1 MERDSN
7 KRYFKWGLTALV
19 VIFISILLVVIFTNL
34 PGFFAL
40 LTSIGKILSPLISGV
55 VIAFLLNPLVNF
67 VDCRLGPL
75 LQKKLKVQTAKN
87 LSRAAGIVMALIVAG
102 FLVYG
107 FFAMLLPQ
115 LYESVMNIVD
125 NASTYFNSIET
136 WATNILEDNPEIQ
149 GYVDKG
155 LEQLR
160 GFFENWVKTT
170 FLSDMSKL
178 VTTVSTSVIAVVKSL
193 TNFII
198 GLVASIY
205 MLWSKDTFRAQTK
218 KIMVAT
224 MRPSAAD
231 RLLAL
236 GRNAYRIFNGF
247 IIGKLIDSA
256 IIGVLCYIGCEIL
269 KMPFTALV
277 ATIVGVTN
285 VIPFFGPII
294 GAVPS
299 AFLIL
304 LVDPLKAF
312 YFVIFVIVLQ
322 QLDGN
327 VIGPKILGNTV
338 GISGFWVLASITI
351 AASIF
356 GFGRN
361 AAGCAGVCADLRAD
375 LGRRERT
382 AAKEATFDRD
392 GGLPRHPDRG
402 GSGDAAA
409 RAACGTAA
417 GRRVGQT
424 GRGGHGGGR
433 CVGETL
439 TFGRS
444 SWIWGAL
451 CDFGDEIWNRF
462 WKIWARGCKRCRKWA
477 AEEACCGMWFRCWRS

>member
-7 KRYFKWGLTALV
+7 RRYFKWGLTALV

-34 PGFFAL
+34 PGFFTVLA
-40 LTSIGKILSPLISGV
+40 SIGKILSPLISGV

-67 VDCRLGPL
+67 VDCRFRPL
-75 LQKKLKVQTAKN
+75 LQKKLKAQTAKN
-87 LSRAAGIVMALIVAG
+87 LSRTAGIVMALIVAG
-102 FLVYG
+102 ILVYG

-115 LYESVMNIVD
+115 LYESVMSIVD
-125 NASTYFNSIET
+125 NAGTYFNSIET
-136 WATNILEDNPEIQ
+136 WATNVLEDNPDIQ

-160 GFFENWVKTT
+160 GFIENWVKTT

-356 GFGRN
+356 GFAGMLLGVPVFALIYVLISDGVN
-361 AAGCAGVCADLRAD
+361 ARLRKKQHSTVTEDYRDIQTVEDLVMPPHAPRVEPQPVGASAKQGAED
-375 LGRRERT
+375 T
-382 AAKEATFDRD
+382 AEDSVSEK
-392 GGLPRHPDRG
+392 P
-402 GSGDAAA
+402 
-409 RAACGTAA
+409 
-417 GRRVGQT
+417 
-424 GRGGHGGGR
+424 
-433 CVGETL
+433 
-439 TFGRS
+439 
-444 SWIWGAL
+444 
-451 CDFGDEIWNRF
+451 
-462 WKIWARGCKRCRKWA
+462 
-477 AEEACCGMWFRCWRS
+477 

>member
-1 MERDSN
+1 M
-7 KRYFKWGLTALV
+7 
-19 VIFISILLVVIFTNL
+19 
-34 PGFFAL
+34 
-40 LTSIGKILSPLISGV
+40 
-55 VIAFLLNPLVNF
+55 
-67 VDCRLGPL
+67 
-75 LQKKLKVQTAKN
+75 
-87 LSRAAGIVMALIVAG
+87 
-102 FLVYG
+102 
-107 FFAMLLPQ
+107 
-115 LYESVMNIVD
+115 
-125 NASTYFNSIET
+125 
-136 WATNILEDNPEIQ
+136 
-149 GYVDKG
+149 DKG

-178 VTTVSTSVIAVVKSL
+178 VTTVSTSVLAVVKSL

-356 GFGRN
+356 GFAGMLLGVPVFALIYVLISDGVN
-361 AAGCAGVCADLRAD
+361 ARLRKKQHSTVTEDYRDIQTVEDLVMPPHAPRVEPQPVGASAKQGAED
-375 LGRRERT
+375 T
-382 AAKEATFDRD
+382 AE
-392 GGLPRHPDRG
+392 
-402 GSGDAAA
+402 DA
-409 RAACGTAA
+409 
-417 GRRVGQT
+417 VS
-424 GRGGHGGGR
+424 
-433 CVGETL
+433 E
-439 TFGRS
+439 
-444 SWIWGAL
+444 
-451 CDFGDEIWNRF
+451 
-462 WKIWARGCKRCRKWA
+462 KP
-477 AEEACCGMWFRCWRS
+477 

>member
-7 KRYFKWGLTALV
+7 RRYFKWGLTALV

-34 PGFFAL
+34 PGFFTVLA
-40 LTSIGKILSPLISGV
+40 SIGKILSPLISGV

-67 VDCRLGPL
+67 VDCRLRPL
-75 LQKKLKVQTAKN
+75 LQKKLKAQTAKN
-87 LSRAAGIVMALIVAG
+87 LSRTAGIVMALIVAG
-102 FLVYG
+102 ILVYG

-115 LYESVMNIVD
+115 LYESVMSIVD
-125 NASTYFNSIET
+125 NAGTYFNSIET
-136 WATNILEDNPEIQ
+136 WATNVLEDNPDIQ

-160 GFFENWVKTT
+160 GFIENWVKTT

-356 GFGRN
+356 GFAGMLLGVPVFALIYVLISDGVN
-361 AAGCAGVCADLRAD
+361 ARLRKKQHSTVTEDYRDIQTVEDLVMPPHAPRVEPQPVGASAKQGAED
-375 LGRRERT
+375 T
-382 AAKEATFDRD
+382 AE
-392 GGLPRHPDRG
+392 
-402 GSGDAAA
+402 DA
-409 RAACGTAA
+409 
-417 GRRVGQT
+417 VS
-424 GRGGHGGGR
+424 
-433 CVGETL
+433 E
-439 TFGRS
+439 
-444 SWIWGAL
+444 
-451 CDFGDEIWNRF
+451 
-462 WKIWARGCKRCRKWA
+462 KP
-477 AEEACCGMWFRCWRS
+477 

>member
-1 MERDSN
+1 MGQGSD

-40 LTSIGKILSPLISGV
+40 LTSIGKILSPLITGV

-67 VDCRLGPL
+67 VDCRLGPIL
-75 LQKKLKVQTAKN
+75 EKKLKTQTAKN

-102 FLVYG
+102 ILVYG

-115 LYESVMNIVD
+115 LYESVTNIVD
-125 NASTYFNSIET
+125 NAGTYFNSIET

-160 GFFENWVKTT
+160 GFIENWVTTT

-178 VTTVSTSVIAVVKSL
+178 VTTVSTSVFAVIKSL

-256 IIGVLCYIGCEIL
+256 IIGVLCYIGCSVL
-269 KMPFTALV
+269 KMPFTALI

-285 VIPFFGPII
+285 IIPFFGPII

-299 AFLIL
+299 GFLIL

-356 GFGRN
+356 GFAGMLLGVPVFALLYVIISDSVN
-361 AAGCAGVCADLRAD
+361 ARLRKKQHSTVTEDYRDIQTVEDLVMPPHAPRVEPEPAKAG
-375 LGRRERT
+375 
-382 AAKEATFDRD
+382 AK
-392 GGLPRHPDRG
+392 
-402 GSGDAAA
+402 
-409 RAACGTAA
+409 
-417 GRRVGQT
+417 Q
-424 GRGGHGGGR
+424 
-433 CVGETL
+433 
-439 TFGRS
+439 
-444 SWIWGAL
+444 
-451 CDFGDEIWNRF
+451 
-462 WKIWARGCKRCRKWA
+462 
-477 AEEACCGMWFRCWRS
+477 EES

>member
-1 MERDSN
+1 MREEHDR
-7 KRYFKWGLTALV
+7 RYFKWGLTALI

-34 PGFFAL
+34 PGFFSL
-40 LTSIGKILSPLISGV
+40 LGAIGKILSPLVSGI
-55 VIAFLLNPLVNF
+55 VIAFLLNPIVNF
-67 VDCRLGPL
+67 VDLRLRPIL
-75 LQKKLKVQTAKN
+75 KKRGMKEGKADK
-87 LSRAAGIVMALIVAG
+87 LSRAVALVFAFIFAAFIVYA
-102 FLVYG
+102 

-356 GFGRN
+356 GFAGMLLGVPVFALIYVLISDGVN
-361 AAGCAGVCADLRAD
+361 ARLRKKQHSTVTEDYRDIQTVEDLVMPPHAPRVEPQPVGASAKQGAED
-375 LGRRERT
+375 T
-382 AAKEATFDRD
+382 AE
-392 GGLPRHPDRG
+392 
-402 GSGDAAA
+402 DA
-409 RAACGTAA
+409 
-417 GRRVGQT
+417 VS
-424 GRGGHGGGR
+424 
-433 CVGETL
+433 E
-439 TFGRS
+439 
-444 SWIWGAL
+444 
-451 CDFGDEIWNRF
+451 
-462 WKIWARGCKRCRKWA
+462 KP
-477 AEEACCGMWFRCWRS
+477 

>member
-7 KRYFKWGLTALV
+7 KRYFKWGLTALA

-40 LTSIGKILSPLISGV
+40 IGSIGKILSPLISGV

-75 LQKKLKVQTAKN
+75 LQKKLKAQTAKN

-102 FLVYG
+102 ILVYG

-160 GFFENWVKTT
+160 GFIENWVKTT

-356 GFGRN
+356 GFAGMLLGVPVFALIYVLISDGVN
-361 AAGCAGVCADLRAD
+361 ARLRKKQHSTVTEDYRDIQTVEDLVMPPHAPRVEPHPAGA
-375 LGRRERT
+375 
-382 AAKEATFDRD
+382 AAKQGTEDTAE
-392 GGLPRHPDRG
+392 
-402 GSGDAAA
+402 DAASE
-409 RAACGTAA
+409 RP
-417 GRRVGQT
+417 
-424 GRGGHGGGR
+424 
-433 CVGETL
+433 
-439 TFGRS
+439 
-444 SWIWGAL
+444 
-451 CDFGDEIWNRF
+451 
-462 WKIWARGCKRCRKWA
+462 
-477 AEEACCGMWFRCWRS
+477 

>member
-7 KRYFKWGLTALV
+7 RRYFKWGLTALV

-34 PGFFAL
+34 PGFFTVLA
-40 LTSIGKILSPLISGV
+40 SIGKILSPLISGV

-67 VDCRLGPL
+67 VDCRLRPL
-75 LQKKLKVQTAKN
+75 LQKKLKAQTAKN
-87 LSRAAGIVMALIVAG
+87 LSRTAGIVMALIVAG
-102 FLVYG
+102 ILVYG

-115 LYESVMNIVD
+115 LYESVMSIVD
-125 NASTYFNSIET
+125 NAGTYFNSIET
-136 WATNILEDNPEIQ
+136 WATNVLEDNPDIQ

-160 GFFENWVKTT
+160 GFIENWVKTT

-356 GFGRN
+356 GFAGMPLGVPVFALIYVLISDGVN
-361 AAGCAGVCADLRAD
+361 ARLRKKQHSTVTEDYRDIQTVEDLVMPPHAPRVEPQPV
-375 LGRRERT
+375 G
-382 AAKEATFDRD
+382 AAQ
-392 GGLPRHPDRG
+392 
-402 GSGDAAA
+402 AAQP
-409 RAACGTAA
+409 
-417 GRRVGQT
+417 VG
-424 GRGGHGGGR
+424 
-433 CVGETL
+433 
-439 TFGRS
+439 
-444 SWIWGAL
+444 
-451 CDFGDEIWNRF
+451 
-462 WKIWARGCKRCRKWA
+462 
-477 AEEACCGMWFRCWRS
+477 AEETEEQQEP

>member
-1 MERDSN
+1 MERGSD

-40 LTSIGKILSPLISGV
+40 LRSIGKILSPLIAGV
-55 VIAFLLNPLVNF
+55 VIAFLLNPLVVF
-67 VDCRLGPL
+67 VDNRLGPL
-75 LQKKLKVQTAKN
+75 LAKKMKKAQTAKTI
-87 LSRAAGIVMALIVAG
+87 SRVCGIIASLIVG
-102 FLVYG
+102 SLLVYA

-115 LYESVMNIVD
+115 LYESVTNIVD
-125 NASTYFNSIET
+125 NAGDYFNSIER
-136 WATNILEDNPEIQ
+136 WITNILEDNPEIQ

-160 GFFENWVKTT
+160 AFIENWVTTT

-178 VTTVSTSVIAVVKSL
+178 VTTVSTSVFAVIKSL

-218 KIMVAT
+218 KIMVAAL
-224 MRPSAAD
+224 RPSAAD
-231 RLLAL
+231 KLLSL
-236 GRNAYRIFNGF
+236 GRSAYRIFNGF
-247 IIGKLIDSA
+247 IIGKLIDSV
-256 IIGVLCYIGCEIL
+256 IIGILCYIVCAAL

-312 YFVIFVIVLQ
+312 YFVIAVIVIQ

-327 VIGPKILGNTV
+327 VIGPKILGNTI

-351 AASIF
+351 AAGIF
-356 GFGRN
+356 GFAGMLLGVPVFALLYVGRGQR
-361 AAGCAGVCADLRAD
+361 AAAQ
-375 LGRRERT
+375 E
-382 AAKEATFDRD
+382 AAHDGD
-392 GGLPRHPDRG
+392 GGLPGHSDRG
-402 GSGDAAA
+402 GSRDAAA
-409 RAACGTAA
+409 RAACGAAA
-417 GRRVGQT
+417 GWRCTDGARGWFGT
-424 GRGGHGGGR
+424 AGRETAG
-433 CVGETL
+433 TL
-439 TFGRS
+439 TVERLS
-444 SWIWGAL
+444 L
-451 CDFGDEIWNRF
+451 
-462 WKIWARGCKRCRKWA
+462 K
-477 AEEACCGMWFRCWRS
+477 

>member
-125 NASTYFNSIET
+125 NASTYFNSIES
-136 WATNILEDNPEIQ
+136 
-149 GYVDKG
+149 YVDKG

-160 GFFENWVKTT
+160 GFIENWVKTT

-356 GFGRN
+356 GFAGMLLGVPVFALIYVLISDGVN
-361 AAGCAGVCADLRAD
+361 ARLRKKQHSTVTEDYRDIQTVEDLVMPPHAPRVEPQPV
-375 LGRRERT
+375 G
-382 AAKEATFDRD
+382 AAQ
-392 GGLPRHPDRG
+392 
-402 GSGDAAA
+402 AAQP
-409 RAACGTAA
+409 
-417 GRRVGQT
+417 VG
-424 GRGGHGGGR
+424 
-433 CVGETL
+433 
-439 TFGRS
+439 
-444 SWIWGAL
+444 
-451 CDFGDEIWNRF
+451 
-462 WKIWARGCKRCRKWA
+462 
-477 AEEACCGMWFRCWRS
+477 AEETEEQQEP

>member
-1 MERDSN
+1 MEHRSD

-40 LTSIGKILSPLISGV
+40 LRSVGKILSPLVTGV
-55 VIAFLLNPLVNF
+55 ILAFLLNPVVLF
-67 VDCRLGPL
+67 IDTRLTPL
-75 LQKKLKVQTAKN
+75 LERKLKVQTAKN
-87 LSRAAGIVMALIVAG
+87 LSRAAGIVAALVVAG
-102 FLVYG
+102 LLTYG
-107 FFAMLLPQ
+107 FFSMLLPQ

-136 WATNILEDNPEIQ
+136 WAQNILEDNPEIQ

-160 GFFENWVKTT
+160 AFIENWVKTT

-178 VTTVSTSVIAVVKSL
+178 VTTVSTSVYAVVKSL
-193 TNFII
+193 ANFFI
-198 GLVASIY
+198 GLVASVY
-205 MLWSKDTFRAQTK
+205 MLWSKDTFRAQAK

-224 MRPSAAD
+224 MRPAAAD
-231 RLLAL
+231 KLLL
-236 GRNAYRIFNGF
+236 FGRNAYRIFNGF

-256 IIGVLCYIGCEIL
+256 IIGVLCYVGCSIL

-285 VIPFFGPII
+285 IIPFFGPII

-304 LVDPLKAF
+304 LVSPLKAF
-312 YFVIFVIVLQ
+312 YFIIFVMVLQ

-351 AASIF
+351 AAGIF
-356 GFGRN
+356 GFAGMVLGVPVFALLYVIVSDGVN
-361 AAGCAGVCADLRAD
+361 ARLRKKQHSTVTEDYRDIQTVEDLVMPPHA
-375 LGRRERT
+375 
-382 AAKEATFDRD
+382 
-392 GGLPRHPDRG
+392 PRVEPQPAESAPR
-402 GSGDAAA
+402 
-409 RAACGTAA
+409 
-417 GRRVGQT
+417 
-424 GRGGHGGGR
+424 
-433 CVGETL
+433 
-439 TFGRS
+439 
-444 SWIWGAL
+444 
-451 CDFGDEIWNRF
+451 
-462 WKIWARGCKRCRKWA
+462 
-477 AEEACCGMWFRCWRS
+477 AEETQQP

>member
-1 MERDSN
+1 M
-7 KRYFKWGLTALV
+7 
-19 VIFISILLVVIFTNL
+19 IFISILLVVIFTNL

-40 LTSIGKILSPLISGV
+40 LTSIGKILSPLITGV

-67 VDCRLGPL
+67 VDCRLGPIL
-75 LQKKLKVQTAKN
+75 EKKLKTQTAKN

-102 FLVYG
+102 ILVYG

-125 NASTYFNSIET
+125 NAGTYFNSIET

-160 GFFENWVKTT
+160 GFIENWVTTT

-178 VTTVSTSVIAVVKSL
+178 VTTVSTSVFAVIKSL

-256 IIGVLCYIGCEIL
+256 IIGVLCYIGCSVL
-269 KMPFTALV
+269 KMPFTALI

-285 VIPFFGPII
+285 IIPFFGPII

-299 AFLIL
+299 GFLIL

-356 GFGRN
+356 GFAGMLLGVPVFALLYVIISDSVN
-361 AAGCAGVCADLRAD
+361 ARLRKKQHSTVEDLVMPPHAPRVEPEPAKAG
-375 LGRRERT
+375 
-382 AAKEATFDRD
+382 AK
-392 GGLPRHPDRG
+392 
-402 GSGDAAA
+402 
-409 RAACGTAA
+409 
-417 GRRVGQT
+417 Q
-424 GRGGHGGGR
+424 
-433 CVGETL
+433 
-439 TFGRS
+439 
-444 SWIWGAL
+444 
-451 CDFGDEIWNRF
+451 
-462 WKIWARGCKRCRKWA
+462 
-477 AEEACCGMWFRCWRS
+477 EES

>member
-1 MERDSN
+1 MTEMS
-7 KRYFKWGLTALV
+7 KEYASALFSLAREAHV
-19 VIFISILLVVIFTNL
+19 EDEIL
-34 PGFFAL
+34 
-40 LTSIGKILSPLISGV
+40 
-55 VIAFLLNPLVNF
+55 
-67 VDCRLGPL
+67 DE
-75 LQKKLKVQTAKN
+75 LKVVAK
-87 LSRAAGIVMALIVAG
+87 LM
-102 FLVYG
+102 
-107 FFAMLLPQ
+107 
-115 LYESVMNIVD
+115 
-125 NASTYFNSIET
+125 
-136 WATNILEDNPEIQ
+136 EDNPEIQ

-285 VIPFFGPII
+285 VIPVFGPFI

-299 AFLIL
+299 ALIIL
-304 LVDPLKAF
+304 LVEPLQAF
-312 YFVIFVIVLQ
+312 YFIIFIIVLQ
-322 QLDGN
+322 QVDGN

-338 GISGFWVLASITI
+338 GISGFWVLISITV
-351 AASIF
+351 AAGIF
-356 GFGRN
+356 GF
-361 AAGCAGVCADLRAD
+361 AGMLLGVPVFAVIYLIISDIVNSSLRKKQKTTITDDYYDIHEVADL
-375 LGRRERT
+375 
-382 AAKEATFDRD
+382 DRK
-392 GGLPRHPDRG
+392 
-402 GSGDAAA
+402 A
-409 RAACGTAA
+409 
-417 GRRVGQT
+417 Q
-424 GRGGHGGGR
+424 
-433 CVGETL
+433 
-439 TFGRS
+439 
-444 SWIWGAL
+444 
-451 CDFGDEIWNRF
+451 
-462 WKIWARGCKRCRKWA
+462 
-477 AEEACCGMWFRCWRS
+477 AEEAPEETSPNNT

>member
-7 KRYFKWGLTALV
+7 RRYFKWGLTALV

-34 PGFFAL
+34 PGFFTVLA
-40 LTSIGKILSPLISGV
+40 SIGKILSPLISGV

-75 LQKKLKVQTAKN
+75 LQKKLKAQTAKN
-87 LSRAAGIVMALIVAG
+87 LSRTAGIVMALIVAG
-102 FLVYG
+102 ILVYG

-115 LYESVMNIVD
+115 LYESVMSIVD
-125 NASTYFNSIET
+125 NAGTYFNSIET
-136 WATNILEDNPEIQ
+136 WATNVLEDNPDIQ

-160 GFFENWVKTT
+160 GFIENWVKTT

-277 ATIVGVTN
+277 ATIVGITN
-285 VIPFFGPII
+285 IIPFFGPII

-356 GFGRN
+356 GFAGMLLGVPVFALIYVLISDGVN
-361 AAGCAGVCADLRAD
+361 ARLRKKQHSTVTEDYRDIQTVEDLVMPPHAPRVEPQPV
-375 LGRRERT
+375 G
-382 AAKEATFDRD
+382 AAQ
-392 GGLPRHPDRG
+392 
-402 GSGDAAA
+402 AAQP
-409 RAACGTAA
+409 
-417 GRRVGQT
+417 VG
-424 GRGGHGGGR
+424 
-433 CVGETL
+433 
-439 TFGRS
+439 
-444 SWIWGAL
+444 
-451 CDFGDEIWNRF
+451 
-462 WKIWARGCKRCRKWA
+462 
-477 AEEACCGMWFRCWRS
+477 AEETEEQQEP

>member
-1 MERDSN
+1 MREEHDR
-7 KRYFKWGLTALV
+7 RYFKWGLTALI

-34 PGFFAL
+34 PGFFSL
-40 LTSIGKILSPLISGV
+40 LGAIGKILSPLVSGI
-55 VIAFLLNPLVNF
+55 VIAFLLNPIVNF
-67 VDCRLGPL
+67 VDLRLRPIL
-75 LQKKLKVQTAKN
+75 KKRGMKEGKADK
-87 LSRAAGIVMALIVAG
+87 LSRAVALVFSFIFAAFIVYA
-102 FLVYG
+102 

-356 GFGRN
+356 GFAGMLLGVPVFALIYVLISDGVN
-361 AAGCAGVCADLRAD
+361 ARLRKKQHSTVTEDYRDIQTVEDLVMPPHAPRVEPQPV
-375 LGRRERT
+375 G
-382 AAKEATFDRD
+382 AAQ
-392 GGLPRHPDRG
+392 
-402 GSGDAAA
+402 AAQP
-409 RAACGTAA
+409 
-417 GRRVGQT
+417 VG
-424 GRGGHGGGR
+424 
-433 CVGETL
+433 
-439 TFGRS
+439 
-444 SWIWGAL
+444 
-451 CDFGDEIWNRF
+451 
-462 WKIWARGCKRCRKWA
+462 
-477 AEEACCGMWFRCWRS
+477 AEETEEQQEP

>member
-7 KRYFKWGLTALV
+7 RRYFKWGLTALV

-34 PGFFAL
+34 PGFFTVLA
-40 LTSIGKILSPLISGV
+40 SIGKILSPLITGV

-67 VDCRLGPL
+67 VDCRLRPL
-75 LQKKLKVQTAKN
+75 LQKKLKAQTAKN
-87 LSRAAGIVMALIVAG
+87 LSRTAGIVMALIVAG
-102 FLVYG
+102 ILVYG

-115 LYESVMNIVD
+115 LYESVMSIVD
-125 NASTYFNSIET
+125 NAGTYFNSIEN

-160 GFFENWVKTT
+160 GFIENWVKTT

-218 KIMVAT
+218 KIMVAM

-285 VIPFFGPII
+285 IIPFFGPII

-356 GFGRN
+356 GFAGMLLGVPVFALIYVLISDGVN
-361 AAGCAGVCADLRAD
+361 ARLRKKQHSTVTEDYRDIQTVEDLVMPPHAPRVEPQPV
-375 LGRRERT
+375 G
-382 AAKEATFDRD
+382 AAQ
-392 GGLPRHPDRG
+392 
-402 GSGDAAA
+402 AAQP
-409 RAACGTAA
+409 
-417 GRRVGQT
+417 VG
-424 GRGGHGGGR
+424 
-433 CVGETL
+433 
-439 TFGRS
+439 
-444 SWIWGAL
+444 
-451 CDFGDEIWNRF
+451 
-462 WKIWARGCKRCRKWA
+462 
-477 AEEACCGMWFRCWRS
+477 AEETEEQQEP

>member
-7 KRYFKWGLTALV
+7 RRYFKWGLTALV

-34 PGFFAL
+34 PGFFAVL
-40 LTSIGKILSPLISGV
+40 ASIGKILSPLISGV

-75 LQKKLKVQTAKN
+75 LQKKLKAQTAKN

-102 FLVYG
+102 ILVYG

-115 LYESVMNIVD
+115 LYESVTSIVD
-125 NASTYFNSIET
+125 NAGTYFNSIEN

-160 GFFENWVKTT
+160 GFIENWVKTT

-277 ATIVGVTN
+277 ATIVGITN
-285 VIPFFGPII
+285 IIPFFGPII

-356 GFGRN
+356 GFAGMLLGVPVFALIYVLISDGVN
-361 AAGCAGVCADLRAD
+361 ARLRKKQHSTVTEDYRDIQTVEDLVMPPHAPRVEPQPV
-375 LGRRERT
+375 G
-382 AAKEATFDRD
+382 AAQ
-392 GGLPRHPDRG
+392 
-402 GSGDAAA
+402 AAQP
-409 RAACGTAA
+409 
-417 GRRVGQT
+417 VG
-424 GRGGHGGGR
+424 
-433 CVGETL
+433 
-439 TFGRS
+439 
-444 SWIWGAL
+444 
-451 CDFGDEIWNRF
+451 
-462 WKIWARGCKRCRKWA
+462 
-477 AEEACCGMWFRCWRS
+477 AEETEEQQEP

>member
-7 KRYFKWGLTALV
+7 RRYFKWGLTALV

-34 PGFFAL
+34 PGFFTVLA
-40 LTSIGKILSPLISGV
+40 SIGKILSPLISGV

-67 VDCRLGPL
+67 VDCRLRPL
-75 LQKKLKVQTAKN
+75 LQKKIKAQTAKN
-87 LSRAAGIVMALIVAG
+87 LSRTAGIVMALIVAG
-102 FLVYG
+102 ILVYG

-115 LYESVMNIVD
+115 LYESVMSIVD
-125 NASTYFNSIET
+125 NAGTYFNSIET
-136 WATNILEDNPEIQ
+136 WATNVLEDNPDIQ

-160 GFFENWVKTT
+160 GFIENWVKTT

-277 ATIVGVTN
+277 ATIVGITN
-285 VIPFFGPII
+285 IIPFFGPII

-356 GFGRN
+356 GFAGMLLGVPVFALIYVLISDGVN
-361 AAGCAGVCADLRAD
+361 ARLRKKQHSTVTEDYRDIQTVEDLVMPPHAPRVEPQPV
-375 LGRRERT
+375 G
-382 AAKEATFDRD
+382 AAQ
-392 GGLPRHPDRG
+392 
-402 GSGDAAA
+402 AAQP
-409 RAACGTAA
+409 
-417 GRRVGQT
+417 VG
-424 GRGGHGGGR
+424 
-433 CVGETL
+433 
-439 TFGRS
+439 
-444 SWIWGAL
+444 
-451 CDFGDEIWNRF
+451 
-462 WKIWARGCKRCRKWA
+462 
-477 AEEACCGMWFRCWRS
+477 AEETEEQQEP

>member
-7 KRYFKWGLTALV
+7 RRYFKWGLTALV

-34 PGFFAL
+34 PGFFAVL
-40 LTSIGKILSPLISGV
+40 ASIGKILSPLISGV

-75 LQKKLKVQTAKN
+75 LQKKLKAQTAKN
-87 LSRAAGIVMALIVAG
+87 LSRTAGIVMALIVAG
-102 FLVYG
+102 ILVYG

-115 LYESVMNIVD
+115 LYESVTSIVD
-125 NASTYFNSIET
+125 NAGTYFNSIEN

-160 GFFENWVKTT
+160 GFIENWVKTT

-277 ATIVGVTN
+277 ATIVGITN
-285 VIPFFGPII
+285 IIPFFGPII

-356 GFGRN
+356 GFAGMLLGVPVFALIYVLISDGVN
-361 AAGCAGVCADLRAD
+361 ARLRKKQHSTVTEDYRDIQTVEDLVMPPHAPRVEPQPV
-375 LGRRERT
+375 G
-382 AAKEATFDRD
+382 AAQ
-392 GGLPRHPDRG
+392 
-402 GSGDAAA
+402 AAQP
-409 RAACGTAA
+409 
-417 GRRVGQT
+417 VG
-424 GRGGHGGGR
+424 
-433 CVGETL
+433 
-439 TFGRS
+439 
-444 SWIWGAL
+444 
-451 CDFGDEIWNRF
+451 
-462 WKIWARGCKRCRKWA
+462 
-477 AEEACCGMWFRCWRS
+477 AEETEEQQEP

>member
-67 VDCRLGPL
+67 VDCRLEPL

-304 LVDPLKAF
+304 QV
-312 YFVIFVIVLQ
+312 
-322 QLDGN
+322 DGN

-356 GFGRN
+356 GFAGMLLGVPVFALIYVLISDGVN
-361 AAGCAGVCADLRAD
+361 ARLRKKQHSTVTEDYRDIQTVEDLVMPPHAPRVEPQPVGASAKQGAED
-375 LGRRERT
+375 T
-382 AAKEATFDRD
+382 AE
-392 GGLPRHPDRG
+392 
-402 GSGDAAA
+402 DA
-409 RAACGTAA
+409 
-417 GRRVGQT
+417 VS
-424 GRGGHGGGR
+424 
-433 CVGETL
+433 E
-439 TFGRS
+439 
-444 SWIWGAL
+444 
-451 CDFGDEIWNRF
+451 
-462 WKIWARGCKRCRKWA
+462 KP
-477 AEEACCGMWFRCWRS
+477 

>member
-34 PGFFAL
+34 PGFFTVLA
-40 LTSIGKILSPLISGV
+40 SIGKILSPLITGV

-67 VDCRLGPL
+67 VDCRLRPL
-75 LQKKLKVQTAKN
+75 LQKKLKAQTAKN
-87 LSRAAGIVMALIVAG
+87 LSRTAGIVMALIVAG
-102 FLVYG
+102 ILVYG

-115 LYESVMNIVD
+115 LYESVMIIVD
-125 NASTYFNSIET
+125 NAGTYFNSIET
-136 WATNILEDNPEIQ
+136 WATNVLEDNPDIQ

-160 GFFENWVKTT
+160 GFIENWVKTT

-356 GFGRN
+356 GFAGMLLGVPVFALIYVLISDGVN
-361 AAGCAGVCADLRAD
+361 ARLRKKQHSTVTEDYRDIQTVEDLVMPPHAPRVEPQPVGASAKQGAED
-375 LGRRERT
+375 T
-382 AAKEATFDRD
+382 AE
-392 GGLPRHPDRG
+392 
-402 GSGDAAA
+402 DA
-409 RAACGTAA
+409 
-417 GRRVGQT
+417 VS
-424 GRGGHGGGR
+424 
-433 CVGETL
+433 E
-439 TFGRS
+439 
-444 SWIWGAL
+444 
-451 CDFGDEIWNRF
+451 
-462 WKIWARGCKRCRKWA
+462 KP
-477 AEEACCGMWFRCWRS
+477 

>member
-115 LYESVMNIVD
+115 LYESVMSIVD
-125 NASTYFNSIET
+125 NAGTYFNSIET
-136 WATNILEDNPEIQ
+136 WATNVLEDNPDIQ

-160 GFFENWVKTT
+160 GFIENWVKTT

-356 GFGRN
+356 GFAGMLLGVPVFALIYVLISDGVN
-361 AAGCAGVCADLRAD
+361 ARLRKKQHSTVTEDYRDIQTVEDLVMPPHAPRVEPQPVSASAKQGAED
-375 LGRRERT
+375 T
-382 AAKEATFDRD
+382 AE
-392 GGLPRHPDRG
+392 
-402 GSGDAAA
+402 DA
-409 RAACGTAA
+409 
-417 GRRVGQT
+417 VS
-424 GRGGHGGGR
+424 
-433 CVGETL
+433 E
-439 TFGRS
+439 
-444 SWIWGAL
+444 
-451 CDFGDEIWNRF
+451 
-462 WKIWARGCKRCRKWA
+462 KP
-477 AEEACCGMWFRCWRS
+477 

>member
-1 MERDSN
+1 MGQGSD

-40 LTSIGKILSPLISGV
+40 LTSIGKILSPLITGV

-67 VDCRLGPL
+67 VDCRLGPIL
-75 LQKKLKVQTAKN
+75 EKKLKTQTAKN

-102 FLVYG
+102 ILVYG

-125 NASTYFNSIET
+125 NAGTYFNSIET

-160 GFFENWVKTT
+160 GFIENWVTTT

-178 VTTVSTSVIAVVKSL
+178 VTTVSTSVFAVIKSL

-198 GLVASIY
+198 GLVASVY

-256 IIGVLCYIGCEIL
+256 IIGVLCYIGCSVL
-269 KMPFTALV
+269 KMPFTALI

-285 VIPFFGPII
+285 IIPFFGPII

-299 AFLIL
+299 GFLIL

-356 GFGRN
+356 GFAGMLLGVPVFALLYVIISDSVN
-361 AAGCAGVCADLRAD
+361 ARLRKKQHSTVTED
-375 LGRRERT
+375 Y
-382 AAKEATFDRD
+382 RD
-392 GGLPRHPDRG
+392 I
-402 GSGDAAA
+402 
-409 RAACGTAA
+409 
-417 GRRVGQT
+417 QT
-424 GRGGHGGGR
+424 GEDLVMPPHAPR
-433 CVGETL
+433 VEPEPAKA
-439 TFGRS
+439 
-444 SWIWGAL
+444 GA
-451 CDFGDEIWNRF
+451 
-462 WKIWARGCKRCRKWA
+462 KQ
-477 AEEACCGMWFRCWRS
+477 EES

>member
-7 KRYFKWGLTALV
+7 RRYFKWGLTALV

-34 PGFFAL
+34 PGFFTVLA
-40 LTSIGKILSPLISGV
+40 SIGKILSPLISGV

-67 VDCRLGPL
+67 VDCRLRPL
-75 LQKKLKVQTAKN
+75 LQKKLKAQTAKN
-87 LSRAAGIVMALIVAG
+87 LSRTAGIVMALIVAG
-102 FLVYG
+102 ILVYG

-115 LYESVMNIVD
+115 LYESVMSIVD
-125 NASTYFNSIET
+125 NAGTYFNSIEN
-136 WATNILEDNPEIQ
+136 WATNILEDNPDIQ

-160 GFFENWVKTT
+160 GFIENWVKTT

-277 ATIVGVTN
+277 ATIVGITN
-285 VIPFFGPII
+285 IIPFFGPII

-356 GFGRN
+356 GFAGMLLGVPVFALIYVLISDGVN
-361 AAGCAGVCADLRAD
+361 ARLRKKQHSTVTEDYRDIQTVEDLVMPPHAPRVEPQPV
-375 LGRRERT
+375 G
-382 AAKEATFDRD
+382 AAQ
-392 GGLPRHPDRG
+392 
-402 GSGDAAA
+402 AAQP
-409 RAACGTAA
+409 
-417 GRRVGQT
+417 VG
-424 GRGGHGGGR
+424 
-433 CVGETL
+433 
-439 TFGRS
+439 
-444 SWIWGAL
+444 
-451 CDFGDEIWNRF
+451 
-462 WKIWARGCKRCRKWA
+462 
-477 AEEACCGMWFRCWRS
+477 AEETEEQQEP

>member
-1 MERDSN
+1 MHEQHDR
-7 KRYFKWGLTALV
+7 RYFKWGLTALV

-34 PGFFAL
+34 PGFFTVLA
-40 LTSIGKILSPLISGV
+40 SIGKILSPLISGV

-67 VDCRLGPL
+67 VDCRLRPL
-75 LQKKLKVQTAKN
+75 LQKKLKAQTAKN
-87 LSRAAGIVMALIVAG
+87 LSRTAGIVMALIVAG
-102 FLVYG
+102 ILVYG

-115 LYESVMNIVD
+115 LYESVMSIVD
-125 NASTYFNSIET
+125 NAGTYFNSIET
-136 WATNILEDNPEIQ
+136 WATNVLEDNPDIQ

-160 GFFENWVKTT
+160 GFIENWVKTT

-178 VTTVSTSVIAVVKSL
+178 VTTVSTSVIAVIKSL

-277 ATIVGVTN
+277 ATIVGITN
-285 VIPFFGPII
+285 IIPFFGPII

-356 GFGRN
+356 GFAGMLLGVPVFALIYVLISDGVN
-361 AAGCAGVCADLRAD
+361 ARLRKKQHSTVTEDYRDIQTVEDLVMPPHAPRVEPQPVGASAKQGAED
-375 LGRRERT
+375 T
-382 AAKEATFDRD
+382 AE
-392 GGLPRHPDRG
+392 
-402 GSGDAAA
+402 DA
-409 RAACGTAA
+409 
-417 GRRVGQT
+417 VS
-424 GRGGHGGGR
+424 
-433 CVGETL
+433 E
-439 TFGRS
+439 
-444 SWIWGAL
+444 
-451 CDFGDEIWNRF
+451 
-462 WKIWARGCKRCRKWA
+462 KP
-477 AEEACCGMWFRCWRS
+477 

>member
-1 MERDSN
+1 MERGSD

-40 LTSIGKILSPLISGV
+40 LRSIGKILSPLIAGV
-55 VIAFLLNPLVNF
+55 VIAFLLNPLVVF
-67 VDCRLGPL
+67 VDNRLGPL
-75 LQKKLKVQTAKN
+75 LAKKMKKAQTAKTI
-87 LSRAAGIVMALIVAG
+87 SRVCGIIASLIVG
-102 FLVYG
+102 SLLVYA

-115 LYESVMNIVD
+115 LYESVTNIVD
-125 NASTYFNSIET
+125 NAGEYFNSIER
-136 WATNILEDNPEIQ
+136 WITNILEDNPEIQ

-160 GFFENWVKTT
+160 AFIENWVTTT

-178 VTTVSTSVIAVVKSL
+178 VTTVSTSVFAVIKSL

-218 KIMVAT
+218 KIMVAAL
-224 MRPSAAD
+224 RPSAAD
-231 RLLAL
+231 KLLSL
-236 GRNAYRIFNGF
+236 GRSAYRIFNGF
-247 IIGKLIDSA
+247 IIGKLIDSV
-256 IIGVLCYIGCEIL
+256 IIGILCYIVCAAL

-312 YFVIFVIVLQ
+312 YFVIAVIVIQ

-327 VIGPKILGNTV
+327 VIGPKILGNTI

-351 AASIF
+351 AAGIF
-356 GFGRN
+356 GFAGMLLGVPVFALLYVIISDAVN
-361 AAGCAGVCADLRAD
+361 ARLRKKQHTTVTEDYRDIQTVEDLVMPPHAPRVEPQPVGAAQTAHAD
-375 LGRRERT
+375 
-382 AAKEATFDRD
+382 
-392 GGLPRHPDRG
+392 
-402 GSGDAAA
+402 GSA
-409 RAACGTAA
+409 
-417 GRRVGQT
+417 QP
-424 GRGGHGGGR
+424 
-433 CVGETL
+433 GE
-439 TFGRS
+439 
-444 SWIWGAL
+444 
-451 CDFGDEIWNRF
+451 
-462 WKIWARGCKRCRKWA
+462 KRQ
-477 AEEACCGMWFRCWRS
+477 EP

>member
-160 GFFENWVKTT
+160 GFIENWVKTT

-356 GFGRN
+356 GFAGMLLGVPVFALIYVLISDGVN
-361 AAGCAGVCADLRAD
+361 ARLRKKQHSTVTEDYRDIQTVEDLVMPPHAPRVEPQPVGASAKQGAED
-375 LGRRERT
+375 T
-382 AAKEATFDRD
+382 AE
-392 GGLPRHPDRG
+392 
-402 GSGDAAA
+402 DA
-409 RAACGTAA
+409 
-417 GRRVGQT
+417 VS
-424 GRGGHGGGR
+424 
-433 CVGETL
+433 E
-439 TFGRS
+439 
-444 SWIWGAL
+444 
-451 CDFGDEIWNRF
+451 
-462 WKIWARGCKRCRKWA
+462 KP
-477 AEEACCGMWFRCWRS
+477 

>member
-149 GYVDKG
+149 GYADKG

-277 ATIVGVTN
+277 ATIVGITN
-285 VIPFFGPII
+285 IIPFFGPII

-356 GFGRN
+356 GFAGMLLGVPVFALIYVLISDGVN
-361 AAGCAGVCADLRAD
+361 ARLRKKQHSTVTEDYRDIQTVEDLVMPPHAPRVEPQPVGASAKQGAED
-375 LGRRERT
+375 T
-382 AAKEATFDRD
+382 AE
-392 GGLPRHPDRG
+392 
-402 GSGDAAA
+402 DA
-409 RAACGTAA
+409 
-417 GRRVGQT
+417 VS
-424 GRGGHGGGR
+424 
-433 CVGETL
+433 E
-439 TFGRS
+439 
-444 SWIWGAL
+444 
-451 CDFGDEIWNRF
+451 
-462 WKIWARGCKRCRKWA
+462 KP
-477 AEEACCGMWFRCWRS
+477 